1 MGNISSITQV
11 SAKASDAAS
20 FLVNTTEYSLL
31 LGALIDTEEE
41 RKKMNNELQYQEG
54 FLQSILKKLN
64 NPNFISRAPE
74 AVIEAERKKMAD
86 AKNKIQA
93 IKDSL
98 DSLESNK

>member
-1 MGNISSITQV
+1 MNV
-11 SAKASDAAS
+11 KASDASS
-20 FLVNTTEYSLL
+20 FLVNATEYSLL
-31 LGALIDTEEE
+31 LGALIDTEGE
-41 RKKMNNELQYQEG
+41 RKKLNNELQYQEG

>member
-1 MGNISSITQV
+1 
-11 SAKASDAAS
+11 
-20 FLVNTTEYSLL
+20 
-31 LGALIDTEEE
+31 LIDTEGE
-41 RKKMNNELQYQEG
+41 RKKLNNELQYQEG